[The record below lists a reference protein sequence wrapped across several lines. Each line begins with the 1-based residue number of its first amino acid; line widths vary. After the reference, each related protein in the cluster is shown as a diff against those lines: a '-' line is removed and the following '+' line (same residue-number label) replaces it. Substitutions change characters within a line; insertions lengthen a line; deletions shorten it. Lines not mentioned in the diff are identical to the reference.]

1 MPNIFQTVTV
11 QQFKDYF
18 FRDFP
23 YVPYYKEDVA
33 YAIGNEVYYN
43 NKFYQSLIDDN
54 STTPAVGEEWKLV
67 SDDILNYVTDQDIKK
82 AMSQA
87 IINANERFGST
98 DEERINIYLH
108 LVAFYLVI
116 DLKNSSSG
124 VNSPYLGVIASKSV
138 GNVSQSYTIPTFMTD
153 SPMYSLYAQNGY
165 GVKYMSLI
173 APYLVTT
180 ILFSR
185 GASTCG

>member
-1 MPNIFQTVTV
+1 MDTRITGELTELKCQMFCLERGFIVSKPIVDNGRY
-11 QQFKDYF
+11 DLLL
-18 FRDFP
+18 D
-23 YVPYYKEDVA
+23 
-33 YAIGNEVYYN
+33 YN

-54 STTPAVGEEWKLV
+54 STVPTVGEAWKLV

-116 DLKNSSSG
+116 DLKNASSG
-124 VNSPYLGVIASKSV
+124 INSSYLGVIASKSV
-138 GNVSQSYTIPTFMTD
+138 GVAQTERSFSATSCTASRLSLVST
-153 SPMYSLYAQNGY
+153 
-165 GVKYMSLI
+165 
-173 APYLVTT
+173 
-180 ILFSR
+180 
-185 GASTCG
+185 

>member
-1 MPNIFQTVTV
+1 MSNIFQTVTV

-23 YVPYYKEDVA
+23 YAPYYQEDAV
-33 YAIGNEVYYN
+33 YMVGDEVYYN
-43 NKFYQSLIDDN
+43 NRFYQSLVDDN
-54 STTPAVGEEWKLV
+54 STTPTVGEAWKLV
-67 SDDILNYVTDQDIKK
+67 SDDILNYVTDQDIEK

-116 DLKNSSSG
+116 DLKNASSG
-124 VNSPYLGVIASKSV
+124 INSSYLGVIASKSV
-138 GNVSQSYTIPTFMTD
+138 GNVSQSYAIPTFMTN
-153 SPMYSLYAQNGY
+153 SPMYSLYGQNGY
-165 GVKYMSLI
+165 GMKYMSLI
-173 APYLVTT
+173 APYLATT

>member
-1 MPNIFQTVTV
+1 MTNIFKTVTV

-23 YVPYYKEDVA
+23 YVPYFQDGIVYTVGD
-33 YAIGNEVYYN
+33 EVYYG

-54 STTPAVGEEWKLV
+54 NTTPTVDEGWKPV
-67 SDDILNYVTDQDIKK
+67 NDDILNYVTDQDIEK

-87 IINANERFGST
+87 IINANQRFGST
-98 DEERINIYLH
+98 DEERIHIYLH

-116 DLKNSSSG
+116 DLKNASSG
-124 VNSPYLGVIASKSV
+124 INSSYLGIIASKSV
-138 GNVSQSYTIPTFMTD
+138 GNVSQSYAIPTFMAN
-153 SPMYSLYAQNGY
+153 SPMYSLYGQNGY
-165 GVKYMSLI
+165 GMKYMSLI
-173 APYLVTT
+173 APYLATT